1 MVRISVVL
9 VAVMCAPILI
19 AQQPT
24 PADTLSAF
32 EVASIRPSA
41 AGGRYG
47 LRFLPDAS
55 LSATSALVERLIL
68 TAYALHNVQ
77 LANKPKWVEEEPFD
91 IQAKSPAGAS
101 AASPEMLR
109 RLQALLRD
117 RFALQTHTET
127 RKADVYALTLA
138 RKDRALGKQIV
149 PCVKDDDKSAARSLK
164 VCGAAFLQPLV
175 RPGVIEGSYLAVR
188 DTGVPMSR
196 IAVNLSTFARRM
208 VVDETGLSGLF
219 DMELRVPQ
227 DEQLSSTASVFTA
240 VQEQLGLKLEARR
253 ADIPVL
259 VIDRIERP
267 TPN

>member
-1 MVRISVVL
+1 MARIAVVV

-24 PADTLSAF
+24 PADTSSAF
-32 EVASIRPSA
+32 EVVSIRPSA

-55 LSATSALVERLIL
+55 VSATSAVVERLIV
-68 TAYALHNVQ
+68 TAYALHSAQ
-77 LANKPKWVEEEPFD
+77 LANKPKWIDEEPFD

-101 AASPEMLR
+101 AASSEMIR

-127 RKADVYALTLA
+127 RKADVYALTFA

-149 PCVKDDDKSAARSLK
+149 PCVKDDDKNPARSLK
-164 VCGAAFLQPLV
+164 VCGGIFLQPLV
-175 RPGVIEGSYLAVR
+175 RPGVIGGSAYLAVR
-188 DTGVPMSR
+188 DTGVPMSL
-196 IAVNLSTFARRM
+196 IAMNLSTFARRM

-219 DMELRVPQ
+219 DMELRVP
-227 DEQLSSTASVFTA
+227 
-240 VQEQLGLKLEARR
+240 
-253 ADIPVL
+253 
-259 VIDRIERP
+259 P

>member
-1 MVRISVVL
+1 MARIAVVL
-9 VAVMCAPILI
+9 VAVICAPILI
-19 AQQPT
+19 AQEPT
-24 PADTLSAF
+24 PADTSMAF
-32 EVASIRPSA
+32 EVASIRPSGV
-41 AGGRYG
+41 GGRYG

-55 LSATSALVERLIL
+55 LSATSAVVERLIV
-68 TAYALHNVQ
+68 TAYALHSVQ
-77 LANKPKWVEEEPFD
+77 LANKPKWVDEEPFD

-109 RLQALLRD
+109 RLQSLLHD
-117 RFALQTHTET
+117 RFALRAHTET
-127 RKADVYALTLA
+127 RKADVYALTFA

-149 PCVKDDDKSAARSLK
+149 PCVKDDDKSASLSATR
-164 VCGAAFLQPLV
+164 CGTTFSAPLI
-175 RPGVIEGSYLAVR
+175 RPGIIEGSYLAVR
-188 DTGVPMSR
+188 DTAVPMSR
-196 IAVNLSTFARRM
+196 ITLGLSTFARRM

-227 DEQLSSTASVFTA
+227 DDQLSSAASVFTA

-253 ADIPVL
+253 ADIRVL

>member
-1 MVRISVVL
+1 MTRIAVVL

-19 AQQPT
+19 AQQPI
-24 PADTLSAF
+24 PADTSLAF

-47 LRFLPDAS
+47 LRLLPDAS
-55 LSATSALVERLIL
+55 ISATSAVVERLIV
-68 TAYALHNVQ
+68 TAYALHSVQ
-77 LANKPKWVEEEPFD
+77 LANKPKWVDEEPFD
-91 IQAKSPAGAS
+91 IQAKSPSGAS
-101 AASPEMLR
+101 AATPEMLR

-127 RKADVYALTLA
+127 RKADVYVLTFA

-149 PCVKDDDKSAARSLK
+149 PCVKDDDKSAAPSAKR
-164 VCGAAFLQPLV
+164 CGASFSEPLI
-175 RPGVIEGSYLAVR
+175 RPGVIEGTYTAMRSTA
-188 DTGVPMSR
+188 VPMSG
-196 IAVNLSTFARRM
+196 ITLSLSTFAKRM

-219 DMELRVPQ
+219 DMEIRVPG
-227 DEQLSSTASVFTA
+227 DDQLSSTAAAFTA